1 MRAPLYTASEAPE
14 KPLPGFSEHP
24 SNPWSRVAQT
34 VISYRSTLSFCSFA
48 SPEVNYLLATL
59 PCSPQCF

>member
-34 VISYRSTLSFCSFA
+34 VISYCSFA